1 MDLNTP
7 TDSRFYVRLAT
18 ESHNCWDVCASNA
31 AEMLAAIQQFA
42 GMLTPTSIDS
52 SIVVSKALS
61 LSDGIVASGSNR
73 FDANVIAKYE
83 FQTGTG
89 NTAYDTS
96 GVDPAADLTLSGPA
110 GSVTWAGGWG
120 INIAPGGKAQAST
133 AASKKIYDL
142 IQSTGEFSIEAWVA
156 PASVAADNSYMV
168 SYSGG
173 DMARNFTL
181 GQTKQ
186 DYDFMLRNSASDL
199 NGMPQLATP
208 DAAMALQASLQ
219 HVVLTYDPVN
229 GRQIYVNGVNTGV
242 VDPAKG
248 DTISNWDASFALVLG
263 NEVSGDRSWSGL
275 IKFVAIHD
283 RALTAAQVVQ
293 NYKAGVGQRYFMLF
307 NVADVTGVSQA
318 YVMFTVSQYD
328 SYSYLFSQPTFISL
342 DPTATPD
349 GIPVKGIRIGINGA
363 IPNVGQAYIPLDT
376 TVTASNY
383 TAQGEVLSPIGTV
396 IPAQNPATDQFFLTF
411 DQLGSQ
417 THVVVE
423 PAPAPPPP
431 PVDLAPVSAVGV
443 RTFAGINAT
452 MSAITGVPTTQSAV
466 NQTYLAVQQQ
476 LPSAPT
482 VEGFL
487 AANQVGIAQ
496 LAIQYCSVMVNTP
509 SLQAQMFPGVTFSG
523 SLFSTPAG
531 INSVTSAL
539 AARVLGQAPNGAPLN
554 SQPAGVDGH
563 DRARLA
569 DRQALQRGKSLQ
581 QHGAGACRH
590 QRGLRRGARQ
600 RRHVDQLDGTSDEE
614 VRTMSKKPKAPG
626 LNEPLRHADHSR
638 PRTRREFVA
647 QGFMTGAATVL
658 APTLLGMFAAPKTA
672 RAALSGDIQALLGPC
687 GISLGAGLVP
697 FICFDLAGGGN
708 IAGSNALVGG
718 PGGQLDFLT
727 TAGYNKLGLPG
738 TMIPSSSASGSF
750 VDSTFGLRFHSDSA
764 HLRGMKT
771 RTGALA
777 MTNTNGT
784 VIPAL
789 SQNDTN
795 VNPHNPMYGI
805 YQVGARGALLDLIGT
820 DNSVSGGSSMSPPT
834 MINVK
839 AQPTRVA
846 SSADVTGLVDT
857 GQLATLLPNAADVTG
872 GHGIDEA
879 HQRRQVR
886 RGPGVRDRSD
896 APTPP
901 RRNCS
906 CAATRSRPTSR
917 TSTAVRRP

>member
-1 MDLNTP
+1 MSFTRNALLIILAATAGLSACSNGGAPTTASPATAPMSAASSYTGPAPATADVQAFAVSFWNNVRGQNRCGQCHNATSPAQMPNFARSDDVNLAYAQANTVVNLQDPANSKLVLKVAGGHNCWLSDNNACAQILTTWISNWAGASSGTGTKVKLTAPAVHTVGQSLNFPADPADFQTTVYPLLTKYCSRCHSPTAAVPQSPYFASSDVNQAYQAAIPKINLNTP

-83 FQTGTG
+83 FQTGSG

-173 DMARNFTL
+173 DTARNFTL

-342 DPTATPD
+342 DPTVTPD

-376 TVTASNY
+376 TVTASSY

-452 MSAITGVPTTQSAV
+452 MAAITGVPTTQSAV

-509 SLQAQMFPGVTFSG
+509 SLQAQMFPGVTFNG

-539 AARVLGQAPNGAPLN
+539 AARVLGQAPNGGPLN
-554 SQPAGVDGH
+554 SQPAASTVTTELGSLIGKLCSGASPCNNT
-563 DRARLA
+563 AR
-569 DRQALQRGKSLQ
+569 
-581 QHGAGACRH
+581 
-590 QRGLRRGARQ
+590 
-600 RRHVDQLDGTSDEE
+600 
-614 VRTMSKKPKAPG
+614 
-626 LNEPLRHADHSR
+626 
-638 PRTRREFVA
+638 
-647 QGFMTGAATVL
+647 VL
-658 APTLLGMFAAPKTA
+658 AVTSAACGAVLG
-672 RAALSGDIQALLGPC
+672 
-687 GISLGAGLVP
+687 
-697 FICFDLAGGGN
+697 
-708 IAGSNALVGG
+708 
-718 PGGQLDFLT
+718 
-727 TAGYNKLGLPG
+727 
-738 TMIPSSSASGSF
+738 
-750 VDSTFGLRFHSDSA
+750 
-764 HLRGMKT
+764 
-771 RTGALA
+771 
-777 MTNTNGT
+777 
-784 VIPAL
+784 
-789 SQNDTN
+789 
-795 VNPHNPMYGI
+795 
-805 YQVGARGALLDLIGT
+805 
-820 DNSVSGGSSMSPPT
+820 
-834 MINVK
+834 
-839 AQPTRVA
+839 
-846 SSADVTGLVDT
+846 SADMLI
-857 GQLATLLPNAADVTG
+857 N
-872 GHGIDEA
+872 
-879 HQRRQVR
+879 
-886 RGPGVRDRSD
+886 
-896 APTPP
+896 
-901 RRNCS
+901 
-906 CAATRSRPTSR
+906 
-917 TSTAVRRP
+917 